1 MGTHPIF
8 ESDFDC
14 LTEMVRLYG
23 IVIAKK
29 NGDKIQKLCEEIDVS
44 SFGFFQRNSVGE
56 FVKFTH
62 TVVLERTPLN
72 DRKSVKQD
80 AYMAHSYVGPD
91 GLSACCI
98 ADEEYPKRPAFVML
112 GKVVEDFAAAHPNWK
127 SINSVEFGLKE
138 ILARWQDP
146 KSADSIMKVQNEL
159 DETKQIV
166 SETLEKILDRG
177 QKLDDLVSL
186 SNELSEQ
193 SKAFYKTAKKTNS
206 WCCSIM

>member
-1 MGTHPIF
+1 M
-8 ESDFDC
+8 
-14 LTEMVRLYG
+14 LTWHTLTLALMVCQPA
-23 IVIAKK
+23 VSQTKST
-29 NGDKIQKLCEEIDVS
+29 QKDLLSLCSEKS
-44 SFGFFQRNSVGE
+44 SVCSFSQLSYFINL
-56 FVKFTH
+56 
-62 TVVLERTPLN
+62 VL
-72 DRKSVKQD
+72 
-80 AYMAHSYVGPD
+80 
-91 GLSACCI
+91 
-98 ADEEYPKRPAFVML
+98 
-112 GKVVEDFAAAHPNWK
+112 EDFAAAHPNWK

-177 QKLDDLVSL
+177 QKLDDLVRYLFLRINRSKL
-186 SNELSEQ
+186 DSSRSNELSEQ

>member
-1 MGTHPIF
+1 
-8 ESDFDC
+8 
-14 LTEMVRLYG
+14 
-23 IVIAKK
+23 
-29 NGDKIQKLCEEIDVS
+29 
-44 SFGFFQRNSVGE
+44 
-56 FVKFTH
+56 
-62 TVVLERTPLN
+62 
-72 DRKSVKQD
+72 
-80 AYMAHSYVGPD
+80 
-91 GLSACCI
+91 
-98 ADEEYPKRPAFVML
+98 ML
-112 GKVVEDFAAAHPNWK
+112 GKVVGMWFPKLFFLSCWFLDDFAAAHPNWR

-177 QKLDDLVSL
+177 QKLDDLVRYLISRINCSKSSSSR

-206 WCCSIM
+206 WCCSIMWSASTFNFSSFFFFRFKVCSILFLFLTHFQQHINKIFPTFFQFVLFFYL